1 MEVVLQNQDF
11 RSIEI
16 MENDLRFQKNEVC
29 DTNIIIYVLHWLND
43 TDQPTPETRLTGLA
57 TSHATNLP
65 RPRARLK
72 KVCLLQEP
80 IRLHD

>member
-29 DTNIIIYVLHWLND
+29 NSNINNNNYTCVLF
-43 TDQPTPETRLTGLA
+43 TGQPI
-57 TSHATNLP
+57 
-65 RPRARLK
+65 
-72 KVCLLQEP
+72 Q
-80 IRLHD
+80 IDLHQ

>member
-29 DTNIIIYVLHWLND
+29 NSNIIIITHACYS
-43 TDQPTPETRLTGLA
+43 LA
-57 TSHATNLP
+57 GQYRSTYT
-65 RPRARLK
+65 
-72 KVCLLQEP
+72 CE
-80 IRLHD
+80 